1 MANPNHKL
9 KIELNDTQNLRDLL
23 QEAYNLASEQII
35 QAQNEINKLS
45 VATQLQNEPMDGRT
59 KYAKAINDYLSMKD
73 KAISKKI
80 DIAKILSDICSHNG
94 DIRGALEGNENTMKE
109 LDFNFEDIKKM
120 VDDSLDEKTKKIEL
134 FRK

>member
-1 MANPNHKL
+1 MTNHKL

-45 VATQLQNEPMDGRT
+45 VATQLQNESIDGKA
-59 KYAKAINDYLSMKD
+59 KYAKSINDYLSMKD

-80 DIAKILSDICSHNG
+80 DIAKILSDVCSHNG
-94 DIRGALEGNENTMKE
+94 DIKGALEGNEATMND
-109 LDFNFEDIKKM
+109 LSFNFEDIKKM
-120 VDDSLDEKTKKIEL
+120 VDDSLEEKTKKIDV
-134 FRK
+134 RKD